1 MLGCRR
7 TSGRP
12 RRLRARVICGKP
24 VNVSV
29 ADPDVREYLAAL
41 TDRGQALLGD
51 DLVGVYAAGSIALD
65 AYEPGRSDIDVAIV
79 VAAALDV
86 STKQAVI
93 NALRTES
100 LPCPA
105 RGLEL
110 VVYRSEVAAAGGSDP
125 GFEVELNTGPQ
136 MAFRATFAG
145 TDRRTEDGTF
155 WYAIDR
161 SILAERGMALTGP
174 PAPEI
179 FRSVSEDDLV
189 ALLVASL
196 RWHLA
201 MSTGGSDDSGTPTG
215 SKPGEESDEP
225 AAWTD
230 DAVLNACRAWRRVR
244 SGHWFSKVDAGRQVL
259 LEPADVT
266 AVVRQALDAR
276 AGGLPPSVRQA
287 RDFQRFVL
295 AEIQADGPA

>member
-1 MLGCRR
+1 M
-7 TSGRP
+7 
-12 RRLRARVICGKP
+12 VFCGKP
-24 VNVSV
+24 VSVNV
-29 ADPDVREYLAAL
+29 ADPVVTEYLATL
-41 TDRGQALLGD
+41 TERAQAVLGD
-51 DLVGVYAAGSIALD
+51 NLVGVYAAGSIALE
-65 AYEPGRSDIDVAIV
+65 AYEGGRSDIDVAIV
-79 VAAALDV
+79 VDAALER

-93 NALRTES
+93 DALRTES

-110 VVYRSEVAAAGGSDP
+110 VVYRGEIAAAGGSDP
-125 GFEVELNTGPQ
+125 DFEVELNSGPQ

-145 TDRRTEDGTF
+145 SDRSTEDGTF

-161 SILAERGMALTGP
+161 SILAERGLALTGP
-174 PAPEI
+174 DAADV
-179 FRSVSEDDLV
+179 FRSVSEGDLV
-189 ALLVASL
+189 TLLAVSL

-201 MSTGGSDDSGTPTG
+201 MSAGGSGTANGSESSGT
-215 SKPGEESDEP
+215 SAQESDEP

-244 SGHWFSKVDAGRQVL
+244 SGHWYSKVDAGRQVL
-259 LEPADVT
+259 REPATPANVT

-276 AGGLPPSVRQA
+276 AGGSSPSVRQA

-295 AEIQADGPA
+295 AEIQSA

>member
-1 MLGCRR
+1 
-7 TSGRP
+7 
-12 RRLRARVICGKP
+12 VI
-24 VNVSV
+24 VSI
-29 ADPDVREYLAAL
+29 ADPHVREYLSAL
-41 TDRGQALLGD
+41 TERAAAVLGD
-51 DLVGVYAAGSIALD
+51 KLVGVYAAGSIALD
-65 AYEPGRSDIDVAIV
+65 AYQSGRSDIDVAII
-79 VAAALDV
+79 VADALDL

-93 NALRTES
+93 DALRTES

-136 MAFRATFAG
+136 MPFRATFAG

-161 SILAERGMALTGP
+161 SILAERGLALFGP
-174 PAPEI
+174 PATTV
-179 FRSVSEDDLV
+179 FRSVDDADLA
-189 ALLVASL
+189 ALLGASL
-196 RWHLA
+196 RWHLSVGA
-201 MSTGGSDDSGTPTG
+201 DSGGADTR
-215 SKPGEESDEP
+215 EESVEP

-244 SGHWFSKVDAGRQVL
+244 SGHWSSKIEAGRQVL
-259 LEPADVT
+259 LAPPAAATLTDVVKK
-266 AVVRQALDAR
+266 ALQAR
-276 AGGLPPSVRQA
+276 SGGSAPGVRQA

-295 AEIQADGPA
+295 AEIQPDGPA